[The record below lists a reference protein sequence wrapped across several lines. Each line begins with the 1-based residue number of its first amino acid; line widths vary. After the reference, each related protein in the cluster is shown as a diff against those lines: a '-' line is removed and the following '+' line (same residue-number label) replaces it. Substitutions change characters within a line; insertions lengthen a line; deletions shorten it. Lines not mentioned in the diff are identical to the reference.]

1 MKPEQDQRQQDPLNG
16 SDPAQRRDLAMD
28 VGEALLRE
36 AREIGLRIE
45 DRVRRALGRACLET
59 QDGRSEAETF
69 GRMPP
74 TSGQLAS

>member
-1 MKPEQDQRQQDPLNG
+1 MKPEQHQQQDPLNG
-16 SDPAQRRDLAMD
+16 SDPGHRRDLAID
-28 VGEALLRE
+28 VGEALLKE

-59 QDGRSEAETF
+59 QDGRSEAEAF

-74 TSGQLAS
+74 TPGQIAS